1 METEPLTIAQLIR
14 TDRPHIA
21 ESSLKTYMFSLKKL
35 NIINVADVEKLSDPN
50 AIFDEIKDMKITQQ
64 RNLLSSI
71 LIILKATQER
81 KDLYEIYRAK
91 TFELGCLYN
100 EELAKNEKTETQEK
114 NWVKLDELK
123 KITRKLVR
131 KNPKSQKSL
140 IAALYSYQPPL
151 RLDYYDMQLIENEDG
166 VVDKT
171 KNYLLI
177 TSSRKKTFILN
188 DYKTSN
194 KYDEVRVPVSK
205 ELNRVLNKF
214 LKLNEIDRKYLLQNK
229 QGGPMS
235 RNQLGKLIPEV
246 FKATGKNVTLN
257 IIRHVFVSESI
268 DLEAV
273 KQFQNIAACM
283 LHSSSEQQNY
293 AKLDKN

>member
-1 METEPLTIAQLIR
+1 METQPLTIADLIKQ
-14 TDRPHIA
+14 DRPHIA
-21 ESSLKTYMFSLKKL
+21 DSSLKTYMFSLKKL
-35 NIINVADVEKLSDPN
+35 NIINVEDTEKLSNPQ
-50 AIFDEIKDMKITQQ
+50 AIFDEIKDYKITQQ

-71 LIILKATQER
+71 LIVLKATHER
-81 KDLYEIYRAK
+81 KDLYEIYRTK
-91 TFELGCLYN
+91 CFELGCKYN

-114 NWVKLDELK
+114 NWVKLEELK

-131 KNPKSQKSL
+131 KDPKSQKSL
-140 IAALYSYQPPL
+140 VAALYSYQPPL
-151 RLDYYDMQLIENEDG
+151 RLDYYDCRIIENEAD

-194 KYDEVRVPVSK
+194 KYNEVRVPVSK
-205 ELNRVLNKF
+205 ELNSVINKF
-214 LKLNEIDRKYLLQNK
+214 LKLNQIDRTYLLENK
-229 QGGPMS
+229 KGGPMS

-246 FKATGKNVTLN
+246 FKPTGKNVTLN

-273 KQFQNIAACM
+273 KQFKLLASSM
-283 LHSSSEQQNY
+283 LHSTGEQQNY
-293 AKLDKN
+293 AKV